1 MTSFQPGCIKFR
13 KSLFLLFILAPS
25 LTFAIDKPR
34 NLQGTEIAQSMVK
47 WEWDPVP
54 GAVHYEITVDGKV
67 VGTTADT
74 QIVSH
79 NLWSG
84 DHSLTVKAIGADQ
97 QSSSASLTA
106 KLGVSN
112 SYDAAAAS
120 RSYLVDPDA
129 VGTETNNSGQ
139 NTPLL
144 LPATSS
150 ANDQSLVDPASWSI
164 PDVFNKSGYDLV
176 FSDEFNGSSVNSY
189 RWNTQL
195 RWDGE
200 FNGERYEHRVIN
212 GEDQFYVNV
221 NSPDQA
227 HLDTIVPVYN
237 PFEFDGSRLAIRAVR
252 NPLKQTQGN
261 RSFGPLRDMVAQQTF
276 LSGAISTY
284 DKFTQK
290 YGYFEARIKIPNH
303 VGTFPAFWL
312 HHQKRA
318 YEGTQR
324 TEIDI
329 MENLGHAPWYIYN
342 SYHYNTNVSA
352 TQYGDSHF
360 LKPQPEGQI
369 YTGVD
374 YSEDYHV
381 YAAQWEPGHITWF
394 IDGEKVSELSDASV
408 NHEELYVI
416 LNMAMGGN
424 WTNFPTNSG
433 GLGRS
438 GGDHFPTANDLTDQN
453 FRNPALEIDYVRVY
467 KRKP

>member
-1 MTSFQPGCIKFR
+1 M
-13 KSLFLLFILAPS
+13 
-25 LTFAIDKPR
+25 TFAIEKPH
-34 NLQGTEIAQSMVK
+34 NLHGTEIAQATVK
-47 WEWDPVP
+47 WAWDPVP
-54 GAVHYEITVDGKV
+54 GAVHYEITVDGIAAGK
-67 VGTTADT
+67 TADT
-74 QIVSH
+74 QILSH
-79 NLWSG
+79 NLWGG
-84 DHSLTVKAIGADQ
+84 DHSLTVKAVGADQ
-97 QSSSASLTA
+97 QISSASLTA
-106 KLGVSN
+106 KLGVSHTYN
-112 SYDAAAAS
+112 AETTNG
-120 RSYLVDPDA
+120 SYLVDA
-129 VGTETNNSGQ
+129 NVIGTDTNIGDQ
-139 NTPLL
+139 NRSQLL
-144 LPATSS
+144 S
-150 ANDQSLVDPASWSI
+150 ANDPSLVDPASWSM
-164 PDVFNKSGYDLV
+164 PEVLNKSGYDLV
-176 FSDEFNGSSVNSY
+176 FSDEFNGSAINSY

-200 FNGERYEHRVIN
+200 FNGERYEYRVIN
-212 GEDQFYVNV
+212 GEDQFYINV
-221 NSPDQA
+221 DSPDQA
-227 HLDTIVPVYN
+227 HLDATESVYN

-261 RSFGPLRDMVAQQTF
+261 KRFGPLRDMVAQQTF

-290 YGYFEARIKIPNH
+290 FGYFEARIKIPNH
-303 VGTFPAFWL
+303 TGSFPAFWL

-352 TQYGDSHF
+352 TRYGDTHS

-374 YSEDYHV
+374 YSLDYHV

-408 NHEELYVI
+408 NHEELYLI

-438 GGDHFPTANDLTDQN
+438 VGDFFPTAFDLTDEN